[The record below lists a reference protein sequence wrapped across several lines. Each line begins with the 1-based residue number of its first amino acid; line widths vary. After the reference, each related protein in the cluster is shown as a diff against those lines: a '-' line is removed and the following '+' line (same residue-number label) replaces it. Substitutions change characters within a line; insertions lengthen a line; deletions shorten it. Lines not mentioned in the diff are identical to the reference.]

1 MGDCFSFHQKLLLCL
16 SFLCLIFSFF
26 LNVSLNKNI
35 REPLNNKLWTCFS
48 AFWIIRHSLKWGPRT
63 QELAPGTRDPETGTR
78 EPGLRTM
85 QPQDPAPRTQDP
97 GTKTLDSKLQDPHSR
112 WSNLGSLDNYHAGK
126 WKYWN
131 MKYNLNS
138 QKTPKR
144 DAFYLNI

>member
-1 MGDCFSFHQKLLLCL
+1 MSLLSLL
-16 SFLCLIFSFF
+16 NFYIF

-35 REPLNNKLWTCFS
+35 RELLNYKLCTCFS

-63 QELAPGTRDPETGTR
+63 QDLAPGTRDPGPGTR
-78 EPGLRTM
+78 EPGPGTL

-97 GTKTLDSKLQDPHSR
+97 GAETLDSKLQDPHSR
-112 WSNLGSLDNYHAGK
+112 WSNLRSLDNYHAGK

-138 QKTPKR
+138 QKIPIR
-144 DAFYLNI
+144 DVFYLNI

>member
-97 GTKTLDSKLQDPHSR
+97 GSRIQEQRPWTQNFKIHIPGDPI
-112 WSNLGSLDNYHAGK
+112 WDPWTIITQGNENIET
-126 WKYWN
+126 WN
-131 MKYNLNS
+131 I
-138 QKTPKR
+138 T
-144 DAFYLNI
+144 